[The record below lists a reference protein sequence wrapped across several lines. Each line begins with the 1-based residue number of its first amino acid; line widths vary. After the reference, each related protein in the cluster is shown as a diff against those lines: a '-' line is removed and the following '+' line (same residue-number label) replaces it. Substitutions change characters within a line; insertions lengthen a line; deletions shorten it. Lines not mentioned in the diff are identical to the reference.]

1 MKLAAVICRAELY
14 AGGVLTLVNSVS
26 FLILMVLGLVVLGI
40 QIWAF
45 SDCLRTAPSVFDR
58 VYKRSKSFW
67 LALTGGGMFFGI
79 IYVLPSLMTLS
90 TPPLGMSLILSLGGV
105 VAAGTYLADV
115 RPALIEVRGRG
126 KGQQNR
132 GSSW

>member
-1 MKLAAVICRAELY
+1 M
-14 AGGVLTLVNSVS
+14 LTFVNSVS
-26 FLILMVLGLVVLGI
+26 FLILMALGLVVLGI

-45 SDCLRTAPSVFDR
+45 SDCLRTAPSDFDR

-67 LALTGGGMFFGI
+67 LALTGGSMFFGI
-79 IYVLPSLMTLS
+79 LYVLPSLLVLS
-90 TPPLGMSLILSLGGV
+90 TPPLGMSLILTLGGV

-115 RPALIEVRGRG
+115 RPMLLEVRGRG